1 MAEETGEP
9 ILEELTQELERANQ
23 EILRLKGYAI
33 STGLASS
40 ATAEGKVVRLRGIA
54 ISEGTHNGKYYP
66 WEELSRDS
74 FVDSFVGKPV
84 VVDHK
89 EGLPSEVGLVK
100 AARRDPEQ
108 KAILVDLEIY
118 DEARGKQVL
127 YLMEN
132 SRPVGLSV
140 QVWERVSHE
149 DGREVARDLELQHL
163 SLTMD
168 PADKEARIVAKLSQS
183 GQVKEAEMTEET
195 KEAIQNPS
203 TGLRAEALE
212 AEGSGQAL
220 RVDDFEKLASQ
231 VGEDEVLIAT
241 RLPTAKLAEHGY
253 PYYAYPKQGRGPDLA
268 QRVADLEKRVA
279 ALEETVKKLSSRSEA
294 EHEAAVTEES
304 AASAQAESPQAENP
318 PAEEPGAQVEEMSS
332 REDEPS
338 EEERTREALSQLHP
352 ADLIFLEQMAKRR
365 ERV

>member
-1 MAEETGEP
+1 MAEETGQP
-9 ILEELTQELERANQ
+9 ILEELTQELEQAHQ
-23 EILRLKGYAI
+23 EILRLKGYAV

-40 ATAEGKVVRLRGIA
+40 ASAEGKVVRLRGIA

-163 SLTMD
+163 NLTMD

-183 GQVKEAEMTEET
+183 GQVEEAEMTEET
-195 KEAIQNPS
+195 KEAVQNS
-203 TGLRAEALE
+203 SASLRAEALE
-212 AEGSGQAL
+212 AESSGQSL
-220 RVDDFEKLASQ
+220 KVDDFEKLASE
-231 VGEDEVLIAT
+231 VREDKVLIAT
-241 RLPTAKLAEHGY
+241 A
-253 PYYAYPKQGRGPDLA
+253 
-268 QRVADLEKRVA
+268 
-279 ALEETVKKLSSRSEA
+279 SR
-294 EHEAAVTEES
+294 
-304 AASAQAESPQAENP
+304 
-318 PAEEPGAQVEEMSS
+318 
-332 REDEPS
+332 
-338 EEERTREALSQLHP
+338 
-352 ADLIFLEQMAKRR
+352 
-365 ERV
+365 

>member
-1 MAEETGEP
+1 MVTETGEP

-40 ATAEGKVVRLRGIA
+40 ATAEGRVVRLRGIA

-66 WEELSRDS
+66 WEELSKDS
-74 FVDSFVGKPV
+74 FVDSFIGKPV

-100 AARRDPEQ
+100 AARKDPER
-108 KAILVDLEIY
+108 KAILVDMEIY
-118 DEARGKQVL
+118 DETRGKQAL
-127 YLMEN
+127 YLMEHK
-132 SRPVGLSV
+132 RPVGLSV

-195 KEAIQNPS
+195 KEEVK
-203 TGLRAEALE
+203 TLKVE
-212 AEGSGQAL
+212 
-220 RVDDFEKLASQ
+220 DFDKLASQ

-253 PYYAYPKQGRGPDLA
+253 PYYAYPKQGKGPDLA
-268 QRVADLEKRVA
+268 QKVADLEKRVS
-279 ALEETVKKLSSRSEA
+279 ALEETVKKLSSKSEEKHDEANQA
-294 EHEAAVTEES
+294 ETKANASAEAPKAETPPTPKAKEQQEDMSRKQDEAAE
-304 AASAQAESPQAENP
+304 
-318 PAEEPGAQVEEMSS
+318 
-332 REDEPS
+332 R
-338 EEERTREALSQLHP
+338 ERTKEELSQLHP
-352 ADLIFLEQMAKRR
+352 ADLIFLEQTARRR
-365 ERV
+365 ETV